1 MNDIYSVYSVAK
13 KLNVSRTKINSVIE
27 QLLECGCEN
36 IICEVQKDENK
47 KGQFSSSFYITENGL
62 KEIESWI
69 NEDNIVLPSQKPSN
83 APTSDFNTDS
93 LIETLQ
99 EQLKAKDEQIKAL
112 NEQLQSKDNFIN
124 SLLEQS
130 KNYQVLLQGQQM
142 LSLPEKKRPFFKRLF
157 SRNDDE

>member
-69 NEDNIVLPSQKPSN
+69 NEDYIVLPSQKPSN